1 MSSSEIMRELKAD
14 KYANMYKRI
23 LDAVYNSGFVVVR
36 SKDTDDGF
44 VLNIFLIR
52 SCIEHNKHIV
62 DFNVT
67 VEEPYKLIQ
76 DIRNN
81 MESINIDDLDIT
93 DYAYDEDMRSMCL
106 TYKDVE
112 ECINSCITAL
122 NLIEENFDII
132 NRADDKGRKV
142 RQYYCNRSSWDE
154 APDCDYCQLREVC
167 IEYSNEVDDIA
178 VHNVQ
183 CDIKWAK
190 KVNELFGGE

>member
-1 MSSSEIMRELKAD
+1 MSSSEIMRELKVE

-81 MESINIDDLDIT
+81 VESINIDDLDIA

-142 RQYYCNRSSWDE
+142 RQYYCNMSSWGE
-154 APDCDYCQLREVC
+154 APDCDYCPLREVC